1 MTAVPSAL
9 LFGIAA
15 LLLVGFAAW
24 LYLGIESRVPGRPVL
39 LGLRASALLL
49 LLALVVNPS
58 IPGEDP
64 AATAPTPPARWVVV
78 DPDPALEARPPEGVL
93 WDQLLDRTAEELDPT
108 SGLAR
113 IQRERAE
120 GLTLEALRAGTP
132 AERSTPAGEALIRLA
147 EVGADSLVFLS
158 TLRMEAAPLREAL
171 SRLPVPVRIVPI
183 GGEMRNVAV
192 AELRLPSTAPPD
204 EPLPVEV
211 VLVGEGGDPGD
222 SVRLRIYSR
231 PFDEEGG
238 PPAAGPEGT
247 AEGGIE
253 GQDPPGTLEY
263 EGRHALPTLG
273 ARETVALTLPAPGGE
288 GDRRYLARAELEG
301 DVFAADDERVRV
313 VRIGELEGGIV
324 LVSVRPDW
332 EPRTLLPLLE
342 RASGLEGAGYL
353 RVGPD
358 RFLPLRSGA
367 EPFEPMAL
375 AGLVERARGAA
386 VLVLHGTGEALPA
399 LLVEVAEAHPR
410 VLHLPADAAGARI
423 AGIETRP
430 PVEGEW
436 RLDAELPGS
445 PLSPYLGGIG
455 LPALP
460 PLTGVMV
467 PAGPVAGSVAF
478 RLRRSPAEEAHPGL
492 VLTTVPAG
500 RRAVALARDFW
511 RWGVRDGEPR
521 DAYRNLWS
529 GVAGWLLASE
539 AMADRRTIRPEA
551 HVLPRAEPLPWT
563 AAGWEG
569 AALTVELRPPSD
581 PAAEGPV
588 IRRDSVN
595 VGPDGRFQ
603 LAPLPPG
610 RYRYRVLVGDG
621 AVGAPDGAPED
632 ATDDATDQVPDP
644 APDRPVLGAPPM
656 GIFEVERFQGAL
668 LRPPLD
674 PEELMRIRTTEAV
687 ERREP
692 ARGRP
697 LRTHPLPWLLLLGFL
712 AVEWIGRR
720 RAGLR

>member
-9 LFGIAA
+9 LLGIAA

-24 LYLGIESRVPGRPVL
+24 LYLGVESRVPGRPAL
-39 LGLRASALLL
+39 LGLRAAALLL

-64 AATAPTPPARWVVV
+64 AATAPTPPSRWVVV
-78 DPDPALEARPPEGVL
+78 DPDPALVARPPEGVL
-93 WDQLLDRTAEELDPT
+93 WDQLLDRTTEELDPT

-171 SRLPVPVRIVPI
+171 TRLPVPVRIVPI

-204 EPLPVEV
+204 EPLPAEV
-211 VLVGEGGDPGD
+211 VLVGEGGGAGD
-222 SVRLRIYSR
+222 SIRLRIYSR

-238 PPAAGPEGT
+238 PPAAG
-247 AEGGIE
+247 AADGGVE

-263 EGRHALPTLG
+263 EGSHPLPTVG
-273 ARETVALTLPAPGGE
+273 ARETITLTLPAPTGE
-288 GDRRYLARAELEG
+288 GDRRYLARVELEG
-301 DVFAADDERVRV
+301 DVFGADDERVRV
-313 VRIGELEGGIV
+313 VRIGEIEGGIV

-358 RFLPLRSGA
+358 RFLPLRTGA
-367 EPFEPMAL
+367 EPFEPMGL

-399 LLVEVAEAHPR
+399 PLVEVAEAHPR

-430 PVEGEW
+430 PIEGEW
-436 RLDAELPGS
+436 RLDAELPTS

-460 PLTGVMV
+460 PLTGLMV
-467 PAGPVAGSVAF
+467 PAGPVAGIVAF

-492 VLTTVPAG
+492 ILTTEPAG

-581 PAAEGPV
+581 TEAEGPV
-588 IRRDSVN
+588 IRRDSVT
-595 VGPDGRFQ
+595 VGSDGRFQ

-610 RYRYRVLVGDG
+610 RYRYRVLVGDES
-621 AVGAPDGAPED
+621 VGAPDQAP
-632 ATDDATDQVPDP
+632 DQ
-644 APDRPVLGAPPM
+644 APDRPILGAPPV
-656 GIFEVERFQGAL
+656 GILEVERFQGAL
-668 LRPPLD
+668 LRSPLD
-674 PEELMRIRTTEAV
+674 PEELMRLATTEAV
-687 ERREP
+687 ERRDP

-712 AVEWIGRR
+712 AVEWTGRR